1 MDTKDH
7 KEDGIIDDTYA
18 EGTGE
23 ETVLEVDHIA
33 ERQLCRKFDVR
44 LMPVLAIMYLFNAL
58 DKGNLGNAQTVGLS
72 DDLNFKPNQ
81 YNLLVSIFFVPY
93 VIFAPPTAILGKKYG
108 PARVLP
114 ILMFTF
120 GSMTLLAACTQ
131 NFGGMFALRFF
142 LGMAESGFFP
152 LVIFYLT
159 TFYRRGELAR
169 RLAVF
174 YAASNIANAFSG
186 LLSFGVFQIDSKIFV
201 WRYLF
206 IIEGS
211 ASVLFSIFAFWY
223 LPRSAAQAKFLG
235 EEEKALAF
243 HRMQVDSSSVVQEK
257 FNFKDSIKIFTYPT
271 TYCFLLI
278 EICLGVP
285 IQSVALFMPQ
295 IIQRLGYGPVKTN
308 LYTVAPNVGGAVML
322 LILAFSSDFLRIRFP
337 FIMLGFALTFIGFI
351 IYAAISDVQ
360 AQLQLAYYACFMM
373 VWGTSAPSVLLSTWY
388 NNNIAHEGRRVV
400 LTSVG
405 VPLANLM
412 GLVSSN
418 IFRENEKPKY
428 PTALIT
434 TACFGACG
442 CLIAGLLG
450 GYMVLDNMRRNR
462 RAGMKTT
469 AADVPTKR
477 LRDGPAVP
485 EFRWFLILCPSVR
498 IISIIITAIMYSP
511 KVGDSIDSLDTPSM
525 IVDLDVMEAN
535 IKKLMD
541 RLLPTGRNI
550 RPHLKTSKSA
560 IVAKKL
566 VAAGA
571 KGGCV
576 AKLSEAEAIA
586 AAGFTDLLITCEIVG
601 PAKVKRLVELFKKH
615 REIRI
620 VVDDER
626 AATAINDALEKS
638 GIEDPISVLIDL
650 DVGLHRTGTQ
660 PEGALPLAKH
670 ISTLKQMRLIGV
682 QGYEGHLQHLPDF
695 EDRKKQC
702 LESMKILTDT
712 AQALKNEGFN
722 VDVVTTGGTGTADF
736 CATVPGVTE
745 LQPGSFIFMDT
756 DYRNAIGTYYSHSLS
771 FLATIVSKQGERQVT
786 IDTGLKSLTTDSG
799 LAECKD
805 QRYSYFQ
812 LGDEHGAL
820 TWEEGTPALDVGD
833 RVEMIPSHIDPTVN
847 LHDFYYAYRN
857 GVIEEIW
864 PVDSRGKVQ

>member
-1 MDTKDH
+1 MDAKDH
-7 KEDGIIDDTYA
+7 KDDGIIDDTYA

-33 ERQLCRKFDVR
+33 ERQLCRKFDIR

-93 VIFAPPTAILGKKYG
+93 VIFAPPTAIIGKKYG

-131 NFGGMFALRFF
+131 NFGGMFAL
-142 LGMAESGFFP
+142 
-152 LVIFYLT
+152 
-159 TFYRRGELAR
+159 RGELAR

-295 IIQRLGYGPVKTN
+295 IIQRLGYGSVKTN

-450 GYMVLDNMRRNR
+450 GYMVFDNMRRNR
-462 RAGMKTT
+462 RAGRKTT

-485 EFRWFLILCPSVR
+485 EFRWFL
-498 IISIIITAIMYSP
+498 
-511 KVGDSIDSLDTPSM
+511 
-525 IVDLDVMEAN
+525 
-535 IKKLMD
+535 
-541 RLLPTGRNI
+541 
-550 RPHLKTSKSA
+550 
-560 IVAKKL
+560 
-566 VAAGA
+566 
-571 KGGCV
+571 
-576 AKLSEAEAIA
+576 
-586 AAGFTDLLITCEIVG
+586 
-601 PAKVKRLVELFKKH
+601 
-615 REIRI
+615 
-620 VVDDER
+620 
-626 AATAINDALEKS
+626 
-638 GIEDPISVLIDL
+638 
-650 DVGLHRTGTQ
+650 
-660 PEGALPLAKH
+660 
-670 ISTLKQMRLIGV
+670 
-682 QGYEGHLQHLPDF
+682 
-695 EDRKKQC
+695 
-702 LESMKILTDT
+702 
-712 AQALKNEGFN
+712 
-722 VDVVTTGGTGTADF
+722 
-736 CATVPGVTE
+736 
-745 LQPGSFIFMDT
+745 
-756 DYRNAIGTYYSHSLS
+756 
-771 FLATIVSKQGERQVT
+771 
-786 IDTGLKSLTTDSG
+786 
-799 LAECKD
+799 
-805 QRYSYFQ
+805 
-812 LGDEHGAL
+812 
-820 TWEEGTPALDVGD
+820 
-833 RVEMIPSHIDPTVN
+833 
-847 LHDFYYAYRN
+847 
-857 GVIEEIW
+857 
-864 PVDSRGKVQ
+864 